1 MNRLNIFGAGGHAAV
16 VIETA
21 LASGFVIDQIVDQ
34 DESINTC
41 LDYPVSHEF
50 LKAENDLAAEWFIA
64 IGSNKVRKAIS
75 QQLQLQYATLV
86 HPTAVVSPSSQFGEG
101 SLIMPGVVIN
111 ARATIGKQ
119 VILNTRCSIDHD
131 CFLED
136 FVHISPGV
144 ALAGNVWV
152 GEGTH
157 IGIGAVVIPG
167 VKIGKWSTIGA
178 GTVVL
183 KDVPDGAVVVGNPGR
198 MI

>member
-1 MNRLNIFGAGGHAAV
+1 
-16 VIETA
+16 
-21 LASGFVIDQIVDQ
+21 
-34 DESINTC
+34 
-41 LDYPVSHEF
+41 
-50 LKAENDLAAEWFIA
+50 
-64 IGSNKVRKAIS
+64 
-75 QQLQLQYATLV
+75 
-86 HPTAVVSPSSQFGEG
+86 
-101 SLIMPGVVIN
+101 MPGVVIN

-119 VILNTRCSIDHD
+119 VILNTGCSIDHD

-144 ALAGNVWV
+144 ALAGNVRV

-167 VKIGKWSTIGA
+167 VKIGKWCTIGA

-183 KDVPDGAVVVGNPGR
+183 KDVPDGAMVVGNPGR